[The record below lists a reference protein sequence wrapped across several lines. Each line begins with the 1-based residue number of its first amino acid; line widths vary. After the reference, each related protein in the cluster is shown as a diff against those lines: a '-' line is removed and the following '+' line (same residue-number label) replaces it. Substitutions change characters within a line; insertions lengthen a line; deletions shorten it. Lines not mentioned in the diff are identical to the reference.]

1 MWSGESPETNRVING
16 ENMPKRLIL
25 CNCLNS
31 QPLDSKVLEKAV
43 GLPCSR
49 VYSALC
55 TTQINDAAREI
66 AKGDTVIACLQE
78 RALFE
83 ELASEIQADL
93 PGFLDIRDRAGWSDE
108 GAKSTPKMAALIA
121 DSLLEKPAEKLFDIT
136 SEGRCLILGSADI
149 SLPAAEQLADVLAIT
164 VLLESVTEPPL
175 DRRYDLVAGRLK
187 TVTGTLGN
195 FHLKIDALQQLD
207 PTGRGTFQITPP
219 RDGAE
224 TECDIILDL
233 RGETPLFPA
242 PNKRDGYLRADPRNP
257 AAVAKAVF
265 EAGQMVGTFEKPF
278 YLKTES
284 HLCAHSRAEIT
295 GCSKCLDICPTG
307 AIFPD
312 GEHVTVDPA
321 ICGGCGSC
329 VALCPSGAL
338 TYDAPPTEITFKRL
352 QTLADTYRNAG
363 GISPRLLVHD
373 GEYGGEMISLAAR
386 FGRGLPAD
394 VIPIEVAAL
403 SGFGHA
409 EMLAAL
415 ACGFSE
421 INILMTP
428 KTDPETLVR
437 EQALALAIAGKERI
451 HLLDLSDPD
460 ALSETLYR
468 AAPTPLVDTP
478 VLPLGN
484 RRQITRL
491 SAAALRSDTE
501 APIPL
506 PEHSP
511 YGAVVIDTDACTLCL
526 SCASLCPTGALGDNP
541 DKPQLRFQE
550 DACLQC
556 GLCTRICP
564 ENAITLQPQFNLSDQ
579 ALEQTVVNE
588 EDPFECISCG
598 KPFGVK
604 SSIEKIM
611 EKLAGKHPMFATSDA
626 GKLIQMCDTCRIEAQ
641 YHSENNP
648 FQAADRPRVVT
659 TEDYLSK
666 RRDH

>member
-1 MWSGESPETNRVING
+1 M
-16 ENMPKRLIL
+16 
-25 CNCLNS
+25 
-31 QPLDSKVLEKAV
+31 
-43 GLPCSR
+43 
-49 VYSALC
+49 
-55 TTQINDAAREI
+55 
-66 AKGDTVIACLQE
+66 AKGGAMIACLQE
-78 RALFE
+78 RDLFE
-83 ELASEIQADL
+83 ELADEIQAEI
-93 PGFLDIRDRAGWSDE
+93 PVFIDIRDRAGWSDE
-108 GAKSTPKMAALIA
+108 APKSTPKMAALIA

-136 SEGRCLILGSADI
+136 SEGRCLILGSPETT
-149 SLPAAEQLADVLAIT
+149 LPVAEQLADILAVTI
-164 VLLESVTEPPL
+164 LLEGEEDAPV
-175 DRRYDLVAGRLK
+175 DRRFDLVVGRLK
-187 TVTGTLGN
+187 TATGTLGN
-195 FHLKIDALQQLD
+195 FHLRIDALQQLD
-207 PTGRGTFQITPP
+207 PTGRGPFQMTPP

-265 EAGQMVGTFEKPF
+265 DASQMVGTFEKPF

-338 TYDAPPTEITFKRL
+338 TYDAPPTDITFKRL
-352 QTLADTYRNAG
+352 QTLADAYRNAG
-363 GISPRLLVHD
+363 GKSPRLLVHD

-415 ACGFSE
+415 ACGFSK

-428 KTDPETLVR
+428 KTEPETLTR
-437 EQALALAIAGKERI
+437 EQALALAIAGEPRI
-451 HLLDLSDPD
+451 TLLDLADPD
-460 ALSETLYR
+460 ALSDALYG
-468 AAPTPLVDTP
+468 AAPAPLVDTP
-478 VLPLGN
+478 ILPLGS
-484 RRQITRL
+484 RRQIARL
-491 SAAALRSDTE
+491 SATALRPDTG

-506 PEHSP
+506 PEHAP
-511 YGAVVIDTDACTLCL
+511 YGAVVVDTDACTLCL
-526 SCASLCPTGALGDNP
+526 SCVSQCPTGALGDNP

-556 GLCTRICP
+556 GLCTRVCP
-564 ENAITLQPQFNLSDQ
+564 EKAITLNPQFNLSDQ
-579 ALEQTVVNE
+579 AFTQTVVHE

-604 SSIEKIM
+604 STIEKVM
-611 EKLAGKHPMFATSDA
+611 EKLAGKHPMFATTDA

-641 YHSENNP
+641 YHSENSP
-648 FQAADRPRVVT
+648 FQGGERPRVVT

>member
-1 MWSGESPETNRVING
+1 MWDRESPWIIRETNG
-16 ENMPKRLIL
+16 GNMGKRLIL
-25 CNCLNS
+25 CDCSGS
-31 QPLDSKVLEKAV
+31 QPVDGKALENTC

-49 VYSALC
+49 VYSTLC
-55 TTQINDAAREI
+55 TTQIGEAAKEI
-66 AKGDTVIACLQE
+66 AKGGAVIACLQE
-78 RALFE
+78 RDLFE
-83 ELASEIQADL
+83 ELADEIQAEM
-93 PGFLDIRDRAGWSDE
+93 PAFIDIRDRAGWSDE
-108 GAKSTPKMAALIA
+108 APKSTPKMAALIA
-121 DSLLEKPAEKLFDIT
+121 DSLLEKPAEKLFDVT
-136 SEGRCLILGSADI
+136 SEGRCLILGSAETT
-149 SLPAAEQLADVLAIT
+149 LPVAEQLADILAVTI
-164 VLLESVTEPPL
+164 LLEGVEDTPV
-175 DRRYDLVAGRLK
+175 DRRFDLVVGRLK
-187 TVTGTLGN
+187 TATGTLGD

-207 PTGRGTFQITPP
+207 PTGRGPFKMTPP

-265 EAGQMVGTFEKPF
+265 DASQMVGTFEKPF

-338 TYDAPPTEITFKRL
+338 TYDAPPTDITFKRL
-352 QTLADTYRNAG
+352 QTLADAHRNAG
-363 GISPRLLVHD
+363 GKSLRLLVHD

-428 KTDPETLVR
+428 KTDPETLTR
-437 EQALALAIAGKERI
+437 EQALALAIAGEPRI
-451 HLLDLSDPD
+451 TLLDLADPD
-460 ALSETLYR
+460 ALSDALYG
-468 AAPTPLVDTP
+468 APPAPLVDTP
-478 VLPLGN
+478 ILPLGS
-484 RRQITRL
+484 RRQIARL
-491 SAAALRSDTE
+491 SAAALRPNAD

-506 PEHSP
+506 PEHAP
-511 YGAVVIDTDACTLCL
+511 YGAVVVDTGACTLCL
-526 SCASLCPTGALGDNP
+526 SCVSQCPTGALGDNP

-556 GLCTRICP
+556 GLCTRVCP
-564 ENAITLQPQFNLSDQ
+564 EKAITLKPQFNLSDQ
-579 ALEQTVVNE
+579 AFTETVVHE

-604 SSIEKIM
+604 STIEKVM
-611 EKLAGKHPMFATSDA
+611 EKLAGKHPMFATTDA
-626 GKLIQMCDTCRIEAQ
+626 GKLIQMCDNCRIEAQ
-641 YHSENNP
+641 YHSENSP
-648 FQAADRPRVVT
+648 FQGGERPRVVT